1 MLVIRFLRL
10 GLATIKF
17 GAPGSLVWTKQSI
30 FSAYG
35 GKTTQSPAK
44 PHLTPGIYMKKN
56 CIRKMKCCQTYQ
68 SISSSWFSHY
78 SLHMSL
84 FDQFYLQ
91 CLHIYPL
98 CFQSCI
104 LWTEGF
110 QPPKKVRPVRI
121 IIWCLR
127 ANAAWR
133 HRKTWLTL
141 SDRWGNHWSGW
152 SSGHQTSPVVQ
163 TCWNLKPSCLT
174 FPNKIAFATH
184 WLQFLL
190 PFRLLDLPV
199 NTVSGPV
206 PFGHRETLRCRHRCL
221 NTLIDHLKT
230 VGDLS
235 RLGSGSCDFFFS
247 LGWFGLWCLWEK
259 LW

>member
-1 MLVIRFLRL
+1 MGEKQHSHLPNLTLPPEYIWKKLHPKNEMLPNISVNFFIMVFPLL
-10 GLATIKF
+10 TAYVT
-17 GAPGSLVWTKQSI
+17 VWSI
-30 FSAYG
+30 LSPMFAYL
-35 GKTTQSPAK
+35 SP
-44 PHLTPGIYMKKN
+44 LL
-56 CIRKMKCCQTYQ
+56 
-68 SISSSWFSHY
+68 SE
-78 SLHMSL
+78 LHTVNWRVS
-84 FDQFYLQ
+84 
-91 CLHIYPL
+91 
-98 CFQSCI
+98 
-104 LWTEGF
+104 T
-110 QPPKKVRPVRI
+110 PKKVRPVRI

-247 LGWFGLWCLWEK
+247 LGWFGLWCLWEN